1 MNKLTNILFKPLSIA
16 PLVTF
21 RILFG
26 AATFISTL
34 RFLLLGW
41 VDLHFVNTQVQFK
54 YFGFYWVDVLPANAM
69 YFIHGLMLLASLG
82 IMLGAYYRLATII
95 FFVCFTYC
103 ELVDITYYL
112 NHYYFVSLV
121 SFLLIW
127 VPAHSWFSVDVKR
140 RSSVKNNLIPAWCI
154 YVFKAQL
161 LLVYFFAGIAKINYD
176 WLIDAMPLRL
186 WLPANNNLPPVG
198 WLFNYPATAYVF
210 SWAGMLFDVFV
221 GLFLLIPKTRLWAWL
236 IVVFFH
242 AITGVLFQIGV
253 FPLVMILSTLIF
265 FGESFHVKMQ
275 QVLGKILGL
284 NKYIHVIETNVLKS
298 SLSVFKQ
305 NVVTVL
311 LIIWFSFHV
320 LFPLRFV
327 LYPGKLFWTEE
338 GYRFG
343 WRVMLME
350 KAGTATFYLTDAGNG
365 KEGVVDNTQFLNPH
379 QEKQMAMQPDLIL
392 QYAQFLKNH
401 YENQGVKIN
410 KVRAEVY
417 VTLNAKPSKL
427 LFSDTLNLLQLS
439 DSWTPK
445 TWILPYE

>member
-1 MNKLTNILFKPLSIA
+1 MNKLTNILFKPVSIA

-82 IMLGAYYRLATII
+82 IMLGAYYRLAAAV
-95 FFVCFTYC
+95 FFLCFTYC
-103 ELVDITYYL
+103 ELIDITYYL
-112 NHYYFVSLV
+112 NHYYFVSVV
-121 SFLLIW
+121 SFLMIW
-127 VPAHSWFSVDVKR
+127 VPANSWFSVDANR
-140 RSSVKNNLIPAWCI
+140 NSSIKNNLVPAWCV
-154 YVFKAQL
+154 YVFKVQL

-176 WLIDAMPLRL
+176 WLVDAMPLRL
-186 WLPANNNLPPVG
+186 WLPANNNLPLFG
-198 WLFNYPATAYVF
+198 WLFNYPVTAYIF

-221 GLFLLIPKTRLWAWL
+221 GVFLLMPKTRIWAWL
-236 IVVFFH
+236 VVVFFH
-242 AITGVLFQIGV
+242 AITGAMFQIGV

-265 FGESFHVKMQ
+265 FGEPFHIKVQ
-275 QVLGKILGL
+275 QVLGKLFASNKRL
-284 NKYIHVIETNVLKS
+284 NVIEKTVLKTPTV
-298 SLSVFKQ
+298 LKQ
-305 NVVTVL
+305 KVVTAL
-311 LIIWFSFHV
+311 LVIWFSFHV

-327 LYPGKLFWTEE
+327 FYPGKLFWTEE

-350 KAGTATFYLTDAGNG
+350 KAGTAIFYLTDADNG

-401 YENQGVKIN
+401 YETRGVKIN

-439 DSWTPK
+439 DSWAPK

>member
-1 MNKLTNILFKPLSIA
+1 MNKLTNILFKPVSIA

-82 IMLGAYYRLATII
+82 IMLGAYYRLAATV
-95 FFVCFTYC
+95 FFLCFTYC
-103 ELVDITYYL
+103 ELIDITYYL
-112 NHYYFVSLV
+112 NHYYFVSV
-121 SFLLIW
+121 VGFLMIW
-127 VPAHSWFSVDVKR
+127 VPANSWFSVDAKR
-140 RSSVKNNLIPAWCI
+140 NSSIKNNLVPAWCVYI
-154 YVFKAQL
+154 FKAQL

-186 WLPANNNLPPVG
+186 WLPANNNLPMVG
-198 WLFNYPATAYVF
+198 WLFNYPATAYIF

-265 FGESFHVKMQ
+265 FGESFHVKIQ
-275 QVLGKILGL
+275 QVLGKVLGL

-350 KAGTATFYLTDAGNG
+350 KAGTATFYLTDAVNG

-392 QYAQFLKNH
+392 QYAQFLKKH

>member
-1 MNKLTNILFKPLSIA
+1 MNKLTNILFKPVSIA

-69 YFIHGLMLLASLG
+69 YFIHGLMLLASVG
-82 IMLGAYYRLATII
+82 IMFGAYYRLAATV
-95 FFVCFTYC
+95 FFICFTYC
-103 ELVDITYYL
+103 ELIDITYYL
-112 NHYYFVSLV
+112 NHYYFVSVV
-121 SFLLIW
+121 SFLMIW
-127 VPAHSWFSVDVKR
+127 VPANSWFSVDANR
-140 RSSVKNNLIPAWCI
+140 NSSIKNNLVPAWCVYI
-154 YVFKAQL
+154 FKAQL

-186 WLPANNNLPPVG
+186 WLPANNNLPMVG
-198 WLFNYPATAYVF
+198 WLFNYPATAYIF

-221 GLFLLIPKTRLWAWL
+221 GVFLLMPKTRVWAWL
-236 IVVFFH
+236 VVVFFH
-242 AITGVLFQIGV
+242 TITGAMFQIGV

-265 FGESFHVKMQ
+265 LDESFHLKVQ
-275 QVLGKILGL
+275 QILAKLFGS
-284 NKYIHVIETNVLKS
+284 NKHFHNTETSVLKS
-298 SLSVFKQ
+298 STVLKQ
-305 NVVTVL
+305 NVVTAL
-311 LIIWFSFHV
+311 LVIWFSFHV

-327 LYPGKLFWTEE
+327 FYPGKLFWTEE

-350 KAGTATFYLTDAGNG
+350 KAGTAIFYLTDADNG

-401 YENQGVKIN
+401 YETRGVKIN

-439 DSWTPK
+439 DSWAPK